1 MDLHLF
7 IYSKT
12 KVIVMNADIWQKINA
27 ETGGEGIGKNFPV
40 ARAAVTRAVTKR
52 SWVTPRRHRS
62 LSATITIIHSLP
74 CPTSTLTFTVVS
86 PILIKNGL
94 TRLNFFVD
102 LYGNDEAADEQPQ
115 QENEAQLAADHEHA
129 DTPALKTD
137 ATTEVSSKPA
147 PSTVEKTH
155 TNAPPTQAPIS
166 NGAPIASY
174 TQQAPQQIPTYEQ
187 PLTNDYR
194 ETPAPRADGG
204 YQNIPV
210 TERSIRPSEMKDE
223 G

>member
-1 MDLHLF
+1 MSDLDADL
-7 IYSKT
+7 YGGEP
-12 KVIVMNADIWQKINA
+12 NADK
-27 ETGGEGIGKNFPV
+27 K
-40 ARAAVTRAVTKR
+40 
-52 SWVTPRRHRS
+52 
-62 LSATITIIHSLP
+62 LLD
-74 CPTSTLTFTVVS
+74 TLKL
-86 PILIKNGL
+86 LI
-94 TRLNFFVD
+94 D

-115 QENEAQLAADHEHA
+115 QENEAHPAADHDHA
-129 DTPALKTD
+129 DTPAPKAD

-155 TNAPPTQAPIS
+155 TNGPPTQAPIS
-166 NGAPIASY
+166 NGASSASY

>member
-1 MDLHLF
+1 MCSSF
-7 IYSKT
+7 
-12 KVIVMNADIWQKINA
+12 
-27 ETGGEGIGKNFPV
+27 
-40 ARAAVTRAVTKR
+40 
-52 SWVTPRRHRS
+52 
-62 LSATITIIHSLP
+62 SA
-74 CPTSTLTFTVVS
+74 
-86 PILIKNGL
+86 
-94 TRLNFFVD
+94 D
-102 LYGNDEAADEQPQ
+102 LYGNDEAAEEQHQ
-115 QENEAQLAADHEHA
+115 QENDAHQASDQ
-129 DTPALKTD
+129 DPTD
-137 ATTEVSSKPA
+137 APAKKVAITPEVSSKPA

-155 TNAPPTQAPIS
+155 MNGTPTQTLIS
-166 NGAPIASY
+166 NGVTSASY